1 MKLIVE
7 SSADT
12 VDKLNE
18 CAAAAAAAV
27 PTQLTH
33 REETGKISSFAPLYS
48 LSMTI

>member
-18 CAAAAAAAV
+18 CAATAAAV

-33 REETGKISSFAPLYS
+33 REETGKITSFAPLYS